1 MIKKEKIKEGL
12 KFVLPYSEFKDEED
26 EKEYIRRLVR
36 YGFDGVCF
44 WKNTFYTKIQFDGEE
59 CTLKT
64 AKRPV
69 FKVIGKGDAG
79 LGFTAVRN
87 INAEGKWEDVYTFID
102 LSFVEKFGEKVI
114 KKQKIK
120 RRNKEIRE
128 MYDVPYLGKYSIHL
142 DSVIGDDISTIAKIK
157 KVDDKD
163 TDCSLDFLDKAIDSW
178 VIETLCNDSLSKC
191 IESINQYL
199 KEVHPKEGEPEAD
212 SEKEDADRFKEIT
225 DKMLETY
232 KSKNKDYGD
241 SFRNLFKECGMI
253 YAYGHLKEKLE
264 RVKSLMSD
272 EAKVKGESMKDSL
285 YDLAN
290 YAILTIM
297 EIEKNKKEQEE

>member
-1 MIKKEKIKEGL
+1 MIKKKILGYFEYDPVIYPRKLWVHIGDDFKEL
-12 KFVLPYSEFKDEED
+12 ASKAFCNIVVDEDKDYYGV
-26 EKEYIRRLVR
+26 EYGEVIRKSDDKYGILVS
-36 YGFDGVCF
+36 F
-44 WKNTFYTKIQFDGEE
+44 E
-59 CTLKT
+59 
-64 AKRPV
+64 
-69 FKVIGKGDAG
+69 
-79 LGFTAVRN
+79 
-87 INAEGKWEDVYTFID
+87 FID
-102 LSFVEKFGEKVI
+102 LSFVEKFGEKVV

-120 RRNKEIRE
+120 RRNKGRDKAADWDI
-128 MYDVPYLGKYSIHL
+128 PYLGKYSIRL
-142 DSVIGDDISTIAKIK
+142 DCGGVGDDISTIAKIK
-157 KVDDKD
+157 KEDDED

-178 VIETLCNDSLSKC
+178 TIEALCNDSLCKC

-199 KEVHPKEGEPEAD
+199 KKEIHPEEDKSEAD
-212 SEKEDADRFKEIT
+212 SNKEGADRFKEIT

-253 YAYGHLKEKLE
+253 YAYGHMAEKLE

-297 EIEKNKKEQEE
+297 EIEKNKKEQEG